1 MTAASGRG
9 GAAERN
15 AVGLGL
21 ARRFLYELSGT
32 FSAGYY
38 RNFSDAGEFSLQGID
53 EQTVRARPGLRY
65 DFTKDIS
72 VEAAYQYTRLRNR
85 ISSETA
91 EQHAGTLRF
100 AVRYPLYE

>member
-1 MTAASGRG
+1 
-9 GAAERN
+9 
-15 AVGLGL
+15 
-21 ARRFLYELSGT
+21 
-32 FSAGYY
+32 
-38 RNFSDAGEFSLQGID
+38 
-53 EQTVRARPGLRY
+53 VRARPGLRY